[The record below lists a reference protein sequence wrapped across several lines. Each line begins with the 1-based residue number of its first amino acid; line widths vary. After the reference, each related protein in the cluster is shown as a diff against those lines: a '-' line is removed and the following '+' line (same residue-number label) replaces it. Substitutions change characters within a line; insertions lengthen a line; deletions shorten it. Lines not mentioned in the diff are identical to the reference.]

1 MASRSTLLDTEIAF
15 IRSQRVARLATSD
28 ADGHPHVVPV
38 CFAFDE
44 SRFYIALDEKP
55 KRVEQRHLRRVRNIE
70 ARHEA
75 MLLFDRYD
83 DDWSRLA
90 YVQVYGHADL
100 LMPEAPTHANALLLL
115 RERYIQY
122 RSMKLEEYPVIVITP
137 ERVVGWGLEPGQ
149 LVKRCYS
156 W

>member
-1 MASRSTLLDTEIAF
+1 MAHHSNLLETEIAF
-15 IRSQRVARLATSD
+15 VQSQRVARLATSD

-38 CFAFDE
+38 CFAFDG

-55 KRVEQRHLRRVRNIE
+55 KRVEQRQLRRVRNIE

-75 MLLFDRYD
+75 MLLFDHYD
-83 DDWSRLA
+83 DDWSRLG

-100 LMPEAPTHANALLLL
+100 LMPGAPAYADALRLL

-122 RSMKLEEYPVIVITP
+122 RSMKLEAYPLIVITP
-137 ERVVGWGLEPGQ
+137 QRVVAWGPALE
-149 LVKRCYS
+149 
-156 W
+156 

>member
-1 MASRSTLLDTEIAF
+1 MAPRSTLHDSEIAF
-15 IRSQRVARLATSD
+15 IHSQRVARLATSD
-28 ADGHPHVVPV
+28 ADGHPHVVPI
-38 CFAFDE
+38 CFAFDG

-100 LMPEAPTHANALLLL
+100 LMPDAPGHADALLLL
-115 RERYIQY
+115 RDRYVQY
-122 RSMKLEEYPVIVITP
+122 RSMKLEEYPLIVITP
-137 ERVVGWGLEPGQ
+137 ERVVGWGLELPSG
-149 LVKRCYS
+149 LS
-156 W
+156 S